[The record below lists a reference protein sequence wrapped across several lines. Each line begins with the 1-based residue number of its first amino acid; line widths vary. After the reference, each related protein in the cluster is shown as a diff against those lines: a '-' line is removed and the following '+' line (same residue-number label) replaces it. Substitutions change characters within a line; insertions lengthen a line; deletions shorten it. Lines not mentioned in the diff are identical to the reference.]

1 MKGVEELNRNYML
14 NQQIISYIK
23 YTRDIDFD

>member
-23 YTRDIDFD
+23 YTRDTDFD